1 MRANDLNR
9 YGINVGIY
17 SVIYGAGFST
27 EPYKLV
33 IIYFYIL

>member
-1 MRANDLNR
+1 MQANDLNR
-9 YGINVGIY
+9 YGNNVGIY
-17 SVIYGAGFST
+17 SVIYDAGISK